1 MKVGCRLT
9 IGSLTGKVA
18 QIDDEVR
25 LPLNHCIKEFTKQTV
40 MPRASLQVTV
50 RTYAKSNT
58 HVALP
63 FCHYSLAAKRQF
75 WLKEVY
81 LSIADGTIFEIE
93 EAFQPS

>member
-1 MKVGCRLT
+1 
-9 IGSLTGKVA
+9 
-18 QIDDEVR
+18 
-25 LPLNHCIKEFTKQTV
+25 
-40 MPRASLQVTV
+40 
-50 RTYAKSNT
+50 
-58 HVALP
+58 LP